1 MEYKL
6 LAADMDGTAL
16 NDNKDLSPRT
26 VRAME
31 KAIEQ
36 GKIVVFS
43 TGRGI
48 TIVQPY
54 IDMVR
59 GMRYAIT
66 SSGAAVIDLETG
78 ERLVHKKIDEE
89 TVKMIIAQVSGRY
102 VMPIIYN
109 DDASY
114 STAWCVDCIEEFGHK
129 TYEPIYRQCLTIV
142 DDAFNAF
149 MENPRPIEKLNL
161 FFDDDN
167 EAQEVYES
175 IKNLPITFT
184 GKTARAFEINAQGVS
199 KAEGLK
205 VLCERLGIA
214 PSECIAVGDS
224 KNDEEILACAGL
236 KVAMA
241 NGSDRVKALA
251 DVVCADCNN
260 DGVAAIIEEYL
271 LA

>member
-1 MEYKL
+1 
-6 LAADMDGTAL
+6 
-16 NDNKDLSPRT
+16 
-26 VRAME
+26 
-31 KAIEQ
+31 
-36 GKIVVFS
+36 
-43 TGRGI
+43 
-48 TIVQPY
+48 
-54 IDMVR
+54 
-59 GMRYAIT
+59 
-66 SSGAAVIDLETG
+66 
-78 ERLVHKKIDEE
+78 
-89 TVKMIIAQVSGRY
+89 
-102 VMPIIYN
+102 
-109 DDASY
+109 
-114 STAWCVDCIEEFGHK
+114 
-129 TYEPIYRQCLTIV
+129 
-142 DDAFNAF
+142 

-161 FFDDDN
+161 FFADDN

-241 NGSDRVKALA
+241 NGSERVKALA
-251 DVVCADCNN
+251 DVVCADCNS
-260 DGVAAIIEEYL
+260 DGVAGIIEEYL